1 MSVCLVKGKL
11 DLLVRGTAAFRR
23 GCAARRRAARLRGGS
38 VSRRCGLH
46 SRVAWLSVG
55 HTAKIAADRQS
66 AADREKGSDGYRS
79 KFETGMSVS
88 VFFNFEHRYFGMGS
102 VFNRALDDSVF
113 WY

>member
-1 MSVCLVKGKL
+1 MARPGVLRSSLE
-11 DLLVRGTAAFRR
+11 RGL
-23 GCAARRRAARLRGGS
+23 RRAH
-38 VSRRCGLH
+38 V
-46 SRVAWLSVG
+46 
-55 HTAKIAADRQS
+55 
-66 AADREKGSDGYRS
+66 SDGYRS